1 MEGTSADEVSLT
13 AESSPTTDQTFG
25 VPETSILDYTP
36 IFNPD
41 PRKLGIDL
49 RVQRSERIIKL
60 LVIVTV
66 YSEPGHMLT
75 STLNAVA
82 ANVAGLDRK
91 GWSWENIMVLVV
103 VDGLEKASASLLKV
117 AEEKMGLM
125 HSSALQ
131 GQALRG
137 KTVVHLFEST
147 RDFALNDAVLPTRAS
162 RKHRLRWA
170 NGAQTTQRVQMAF
183 CLKARNGGKLN
194 SHMWGMLGIARL
206 LNPKYVMT
214 IDVGTV
220 PVPSNFVA
228 LMTRMED
235 NPDIGGAA
243 GEIVPA
249 MYNRCNGTAAAQ
261 DFEYWAS
268 SFLDKATEAFFGYIS
283 VLPGAL
289 SVYRWSAM
297 LGPPLASYF
306 KLESMPAADISPFSA
321 NLYLAEDRILA
332 FNILAKKDKAW
343 FLDFVPDAVAYTDV
357 PEQLDSLVKQRRRWT
372 NGALFNLIY
381 YLMNVDVSL
390 LAGCM
395 RRTPTLC
402 VLLRAVAFLICSQFR
417 QEDHVLPLSHV
428 QHGLCFTQLY
438 CSG

>member
-1 MEGTSADEVSLT
+1 MDSIEEAGLSTANASMEDVSIST
-13 AESSPTTDQTFG
+13 EPSPTSLSQEAI
-25 VPETSILDYTP
+25 PETSILDYTP

-41 PRKLGIDL
+41 PRKLEVDL
-49 RVQRSERIIKL
+49 RVQRSNRLTKL
-60 LVIVTV
+60 LVVVTV
-66 YSEPGHMLT
+66 YSEPGHTLT
-75 STLNAVA
+75 STLQAIA
-82 ANVAGLDRK
+82 ANVANLERK
-91 GWSWENIMVLVV
+91 NWSWENVLVLIV
-103 VDGLEKASASLLKV
+103 VDGLEKASSSLLKV

-125 HSSALQ
+125 HSSAIN
-131 GQALRG
+131 GQAFRN
-137 KTVVHLFEST
+137 KTVVHLFEAT
-147 RDFALNDAVLPTRAS
+147 RDVDISGDILPTRAH
-162 RKHRLRWA
+162 RKHRMKTA
-170 NGAQTTQRVQMAF
+170 NGAKTKQRVQFAL

-194 SHMWGMLGIARL
+194 SHMWGMLGVARL

-220 PVPSNFVA
+220 PVPSNFMA

-235 NPDIGGAA
+235 CPDIGGAA

-261 DFEYWAS
+261 DFEYWSS

-297 LGPPLASYF
+297 SGPPLSAYF
-306 KLESMPAADISPFSA
+306 KLEAMRAADISPFYA

-332 FNILAKKDKAW
+332 FSILAKKDKAW
-343 FLDFVPDAVAYTDV
+343 YLDFVPEALAYTDV
-357 PEQLDSLVKQRRRWT
+357 PEELDALVKQRRRWT

-390 LAGCM
+390 
-395 RRTPTLC
+395 
-402 VLLRAVAFLICSQFR
+402 S
-417 QEDHVLPLSHV
+417 SW
-428 QHGLCFTQLY
+428 
-438 CSG
+438 S